1 MAGETDLNTLLATL
15 QPVAEETEYRFCS
28 VSPERF
34 SQLPVRSVKGFFREA
49 EGVTV
54 IISAQDAQIYGIPGE
69 GPFACITCHV
79 HSSLEAVGLTAA
91 MSAALTGQGI
101 SANVVAGFYHD
112 HVFVASADAQRAV
125 QCLSQLSQP

>member
-54 IISAQDAQIYGIPGE
+54 IISAQDAQIYGISGE
-69 GPFACITCHV
+69 GPFTCITCHV

-125 QCLSQLSQP
+125 QCLSQLGQS